1 MRKAPPTFKQTD
13 LTRAC
18 KGVLAAGLRPKRAE
32 IDRDGK
38 IVMVFE
44 GGDEAPAQV
53 NAFDQ
58 WKARRDGSS
67 S

>member
-1 MRKAPPTFKQTD
+1 MPRAPSTFKQTD
-13 LTRAC
+13 VTRAC
-18 KGVLAAGLRPKRAE
+18 KGVMAAGLKPRRAE

-44 GGDEAPAQV
+44 GDVPSGLVSD
-53 NAFDQ
+53 FDK
-58 WKARRDGSS
+58 WKAGRNGSS